1 MAKTN
6 EIKNLETMLSE
17 SQIEEEI
24 NNILEELSA
33 NDAPEAVEDGEATE
47 KSFDATEDDYFDD
60 EEADDVKEVVV
71 EAEELGKNDAP
82 DAIKDGGSDEKA
94 MTAKE
99 DDVMNTEKAD
109 DAKEVVVESED
120 LELQEDLIEYCA
132 AMSSLTED
140 VYNTIT
146 KSYNSTDIALHN
158 MACDL
163 VESIMAEAEFYNY
176 LENPALLDESVEAL
190 NEDLYDDLYDAYKH
204 WKVKKIYR
212 RLSDNND
219 KELNDNLEQNKEDKV
234 KSSVTAA
241 KIGSNKYASEKE
253 DWAKRI
259 AQMNRHYQ
267 KVLNNNDVNNR
278 EKYKDDIKAQK
289 EANIEF
295 RAKNNA
301 DIKRLKSEAKNV
313 SNIVDYNEK
322 MNEINKLKEQN
333 NEYKNKYAKKQVQD
347 RYAKNVTDASKRFAD
362 QKQKIRDEVINNK
375 HFQKG
380 LELTKNLNAKVEEKY
395 KQKNKEAKQKHL
407 DNIKKNEK
415 YLKDNGVEIT
425 NESTLFDRIS
435 YALCEKYEMTDDLF
449 YTLYED
455 YEDAVNEDFVDDNPE
470 TSDAEDAGYGDGE
483 APEVTDAYIDPTLN
497 DNDDNVES
505 IDDAAEVDDVVS
517 ESFKTIFNILNN
529 INEELAKND
538 APDAVENGNPDEKS
552 FSATKDDYFDG
563 EEADDVDEVMIESLF
578 NNCNGDIHGFCENVL
593 MLYGIENPSSDIINE
608 LMEVYNEYNTE
619 SLNEATNGKNKNTNG
634 KNEKPS
640 RLKNLFKKMRTAL
653 ASALAGAAIGSS
665 AMPIRAN
672 NAGTAASK
680 NAQEVLQNKEDYQ
693 AIKSAKGNADKE
705 ADEFT
710 LKYNAANDFY
720 NQTKPKS
727 GKSDES
733 IAKMEEKVRAEVDK
747 SRATGKTDSD
757 SSTAS
762 STTGKTKG
770 SNDSILKG
778 AYRDVYEAS
787 LDKESADNAAK
798 EATDALDAKDKE
810 IESTANEAKRSAKE
824 KAYSAGNWVKTLGG
838 HAVATGALVTS
849 LSNAIKRKKDEKN
862 ESYNSIEDVI
872 KLGYNYLAEDANRY
886 KLIEQVALSIANE
899 NSDRLFKELVE
910 STALANRLET
920 AIVAKYV
927 NTAAAR
933 VANLMEDMKAAQSDE
948 DCDDEYKLGHIGID
962 IETGEE
968 DDCCKE
974 KCNEELETNDAPNA
988 VENDSPVEK
997 SFNATKGDYFPNQ
1010 TDSDD
1015 VKEVVVESEELGKN
1029 DAPEAVSDAAPVEKA
1044 FSATKDDYFDGEE
1057 ADDVDDFF
1065 IIESATDDDIRAF
1078 LESSDYE
1085 ASNAN
1090 VSTIRRAINEN
1101 VIGDIYDGVIQ
1112 EGLVNYLRRKRSKKK
1127 AEKINIEIKKLDLLK
1142 AKESDPVKLDKI
1154 NAKIEALK
1162 SKLNLAI
1169 AKAGML
1175 FTESEELGKNDAPE
1189 AVEDS
1194 VTTEKSFNATKGD
1207 YFPNQTDS
1215 DDVKEV
1221 VVESEEYSKN
1231 DAPEAV
1237 SDAAPVEKAFSAT
1250 EDDYLS
1256 NKTDSDDVKEVV
1268 VEACKTKRVAKTPS
1282 EQNKRGI

>member
-1 MAKTN
+1 
-6 EIKNLETMLSE
+6 
-17 SQIEEEI
+17 
-24 NNILEELSA
+24 
-33 NDAPEAVEDGEATE
+33 
-47 KSFDATEDDYFDD
+47 
-60 EEADDVKEVVV
+60 
-71 EAEELGKNDAP
+71 
-82 DAIKDGGSDEKA
+82 
-94 MTAKE
+94 
-99 DDVMNTEKAD
+99 
-109 DAKEVVVESED
+109 
-120 LELQEDLIEYCA
+120 
-132 AMSSLTED
+132 
-140 VYNTIT
+140 
-146 KSYNSTDIALHN
+146 
-158 MACDL
+158 
-163 VESIMAEAEFYNY
+163 
-176 LENPALLDESVEAL
+176 
-190 NEDLYDDLYDAYKH
+190 
-204 WKVKKIYR
+204 
-212 RLSDNND
+212 
-219 KELNDNLEQNKEDKV
+219 
-234 KSSVTAA
+234 
-241 KIGSNKYASEKE
+241 
-253 DWAKRI
+253 
-259 AQMNRHYQ
+259 
-267 KVLNNNDVNNR
+267 
-278 EKYKDDIKAQK
+278 
-289 EANIEF
+289 
-295 RAKNNA
+295 
-301 DIKRLKSEAKNV
+301 
-313 SNIVDYNEK
+313 
-322 MNEINKLKEQN
+322 
-333 NEYKNKYAKKQVQD
+333 
-347 RYAKNVTDASKRFAD
+347 
-362 QKQKIRDEVINNK
+362 
-375 HFQKG
+375 
-380 LELTKNLNAKVEEKY
+380 
-395 KQKNKEAKQKHL
+395 
-407 DNIKKNEK
+407 
-415 YLKDNGVEIT
+415 
-425 NESTLFDRIS
+425 
-435 YALCEKYEMTDDLF
+435 
-449 YTLYED
+449 
-455 YEDAVNEDFVDDNPE
+455 
-470 TSDAEDAGYGDGE
+470 
-483 APEVTDAYIDPTLN
+483 
-497 DNDDNVES
+497 
-505 IDDAAEVDDVVS
+505 
-517 ESFKTIFNILNN
+517 
-529 INEELAKND
+529 
-538 APDAVENGNPDEKS
+538 
-552 FSATKDDYFDG
+552 
-563 EEADDVDEVMIESLF
+563 
-578 NNCNGDIHGFCENVL
+578 

-619 SLNEATNGKNKNTNG
+619 SLNEATNGKNKKATNG

-640 RLKNLFKKMRTAL
+640 IFKNIIRTVPKYIGT
-653 ASALAGAAIGSS
+653 ALAGAAIGSS
-665 AMPIRAN
+665 AMPIKAT
-672 NAGTAASK
+672 NAGNSAYTK
-680 NAQEVLQNKEDYQ
+680 TTEVLKNKEDYQ
-693 AIKSAKGNADKE
+693 NIKNKKNNADEE
-705 ADEFT
+705 ATELT
-710 LKYNAANDFY
+710 LKYKDFNDY
-720 NQTKPKS
+720 YDKTKQLS
-727 GKSDES
+727 GMSDES
-733 IAKMEEKVRAEVDK
+733 IAKMEKKVREEVNK
-747 SRATGKTDSD
+747 SRATTSSATTSSTASSTTGKTDSD

-762 STTGKTKG
+762 STTGKTKAKDT
-770 SNDSILKG
+770 NYDILKG
-778 AYRDVYEAS
+778 AYRDVYTAS
-787 LDKESADNAAK
+787 LNKEDADNAAK
-798 EATDALDAKDKE
+798 EATDALEAKDKE
-810 IESTANEAKRSAKE
+810 NESTANEAKRGAKE
-824 KAYSAGNWVKTLGG
+824 NAYSADNWVKTLGG
-838 HAVATGALVTS
+838 HAAATSALVS
-849 LSNAIKRKKDEKN
+849 SVVKKIKGKKDEKN

-1127 AEKINIEIKKLDLLK
+1127 AEKINIEIKKLELLK

-1162 SKLNLAI
+1162 PKLNLAI
-1169 AKAGML
+1169 AKAGTL

-1194 VTTEKSFNATKGD
+1194 VSTEKSFNATKDD
-1207 YFPNQTDS
+1207 YFPDQTDS